1 LYILEKGSSSSN
13 KDNDSQPIRSGTL
26 MDLDEDLDKSEDNKN
41 YDNNAQDGTSCP
53 ASGVSSTG
61 GALSIIKEEGP
72 EDNATEQMHHIVIPS
87 YAAWFEYNSIHT
99 VEKRALPEFFN
110 SMYQIY
116 IYNDIILIKVI
127 NNNPIYLLLQT
138 RINQKPPKYT

>member
-1 LYILEKGSSSSN
+1 
-13 KDNDSQPIRSGTL
+13 
-26 MDLDEDLDKSEDNKN
+26 MDLDEDLDKSEDNKM

-87 YAAWFEYNSIHT
+87 YAAWFDYNSIHT

-110 SMYQIY
+110 SMY
-116 IYNDIILIKVI
+116 IKSSLK
-127 NNNPIYLLLQT
+127 YLS
-138 RINQKPPKYT
+138 K

>member
-1 LYILEKGSSSSN
+1 
-13 KDNDSQPIRSGTL
+13 

-41 YDNNAQDGTSCP
+41 FDNNAQDGTSCP

-87 YAAWFEYNSIHT
+87 YAAWFDYNSIHT

-110 SMYQIY
+110 SMY
-116 IYNDIILIKVI
+116 LINLFVCLKLT
-127 NNNPIYLLLQT
+127 NNIPTYFFRQE
-138 RINQKPPKYT
+138 

>member
-1 LYILEKGSSSSN
+1 
-13 KDNDSQPIRSGTL
+13 
-26 MDLDEDLDKSEDNKN
+26 MDLDEDLDKNEDNKN

-61 GALSIIKEEGP
+61 GTLSIIKEEGP

-87 YAAWFEYNSIHT
+87 YAAWFDYNAIHT

-110 SMYQIY
+110 STYQY
-116 IYNDIILIKVI
+116 ILINTYHLYSI
-127 NNNPIYLLLQT
+127 NH
-138 RINQKPPKYT
+138 